1 MKAHNFLCILRCVWR
16 KSIMSAKA
24 LSHYEAMDS
33 IEQERWVKEYMSEEV
48 SEGERR
54 NNPVS

>member
-1 MKAHNFLCILRCVWR
+1 
-16 KSIMSAKA
+16 MSAKA

>member
-1 MKAHNFLCILRCVWR
+1 
-16 KSIMSAKA
+16 MSAKA

-33 IEQERWVKEYMSEEV
+33 IEQEGWVKEYMSEEV